1 MKRAVLASA
10 NPGKLRELTA
20 LLEPYG
26 FELVSQATLGIASV
40 PESGA
45 TFLENALLKARHAA
59 QRAQLPA
66 LADDSGIEVDALG
79 GRPGVWSARFAGDG
93 ASDAAN
99 LARLLAELD
108 GVPEP
113 RRTARYRCV
122 VVWVRSADDPAPLIG
137 EGTWEGRIALTARG
151 SGGFGYDPA
160 FVPAGERRTAAELSP
175 QEKNRVSHRAQA
187 LRALVA
193 ALGAGGVYSPPMKR
207 GRLYVIS
214 APSGAGKT
222 SLVKA
227 LLKSE
232 PRLRLS
238 ISHTTRTRR
247 PTEVE
252 GREYHFVSKPQ
263 FEELVARGEFLE
275 HARVFDN
282 NYGTSRGFVE
292 SQLGQGHDVL
302 LEIDWQ
308 GAQQVRRAMPECV
321 SIFVLPPAR
330 QALAE
335 RLARRA
341 TDTAEVIRRRLG
353 DAATDMSHYDEFD
366 YVIVNDDFDRAVAD
380 LKRIIDGSGEDLKST
395 RTELRP
401 LLAELLAGA

>member
-1 MKRAVLASA
+1 
-10 NPGKLRELTA
+10 
-20 LLEPYG
+20 
-26 FELVSQATLGIASV
+26 
-40 PESGA
+40 
-45 TFLENALLKARHAA
+45 
-59 QRAQLPA
+59 
-66 LADDSGIEVDALG
+66 
-79 GRPGVWSARFAGDG
+79 
-93 ASDAAN
+93 
-99 LARLLAELD
+99 
-108 GVPEP
+108 
-113 RRTARYRCV
+113 
-122 VVWVRSADDPAPLIG
+122 
-137 EGTWEGRIALTARG
+137 
-151 SGGFGYDPA
+151 
-160 FVPAGERRTAAELSP
+160 
-175 QEKNRVSHRAQA
+175 
-187 LRALVA
+187 
-193 ALGAGGVYSPPMKR
+193 MKR

-263 FEELVARGEFLE
+263 FQELIARGEFLE

-292 SQLGQGHDVL
+292 SQLTQGHDVL

-341 TDTAEVIRRRLG
+341 TDTAEVIRRRLA

-366 YVIVNDDFDRAVAD
+366 YVVVNDDFDRAVAD
-380 LKRIIDGSGEDLKST
+380 LKRIVDGNGEDLKSG
-395 RTELRP
+395 RTELKP
-401 LLAELLAGA
+401 LLGELLAGA